1 MAGEHFVTD
10 GRPDGA
16 IIGQATTDKIGF
28 FGTTPAVQGTAVATG
43 TDAATTQ
50 AAVNSV
56 IAQLQTFGL
65 LA

>member
-1 MAGEHFVTD
+1 MVENVTYNS
-10 GRPDGA
+10 PDGA
-16 IIGQATTDKIGF
+16 VMGKSTTEKIAFHGS
-28 FGTTPAVQGTAVATG
+28 TPVVQGTAVATG

-56 IAQLQTFGL
+56 IAQLQTYGF

>member
-1 MAGEHFVTD
+1 MVENVTYNS
-10 GRPDGA
+10 PDGA
-16 IIGQATTDKIGF
+16 VMGKSTTEKIAFYGS
-28 FGTTPAVQGTAVATG
+28 TPVVQGTAVATG

-56 IAQLQTFGL
+56 IAQLQTYGF

>member
-1 MAGEHFVTD
+1 MTEQVTYNS
-10 GRPDGA
+10 PDGA
-16 IIGQATTDKIGF
+16 VMGKSATEKIAFLGA
-28 FGTTPAVQGTAVATG
+28 TPVVQGTAVATG

>member
-1 MAGEHFVTD
+1 MTEQVTYNS
-10 GRPDGA
+10 PDGA
-16 IIGQATTDKIGF
+16 VMGKSATEKIAFLG
-28 FGTTPAVQGTAVATG
+28 GTPAVQGTAIDTG